1 MPPPSSTGNESRAR
15 TAVVN
20 QAQQVKGMRMRV
32 MPRVRMLINVV
43 MKFRAPS
50 SEPTQKIAMLIIH
63 RLTPAPCPGP
73 TPLPSALNG
82 A

>member
-1 MPPPSSTGNESRAR
+1 MSRLQIVSGNLISD
-15 TAVVN
+15 
-20 QAQQVKGMRMRV
+20 
-32 MPRVRMLINVV
+32 MPRVRILSNVV

-50 SEPTQKIAMLIIH
+50 SEPTQKIAMLMIQ

-73 TPLPSALNG
+73 AALPSALNG